1 MTSALSVR
9 GSTRRWRR
17 LRTLV
22 LLRDGE
28 RCQVPVEPDGP
39 ACLAPATLGGP
50 TAGHVDHVVER
61 RHADVHGMVTT
72 LSGARVHVDAPSN
85 LRAACRAHNLG
96 RPRDGSDVRAPS
108 PGPNGRRW
116 SW

>member
-1 MTSALSVR
+1 MTSALTSS

-28 RCQVPVEPDGP
+28 RCQVPTGPDGP

-61 RHADVHGMVTT
+61 WRADPHGMVTT
-72 LSGARVHVDAPSN
+72 VSGQRVHVDAPSN
-85 LRAACRAHNLG
+85 LRAACAACNLSRARSAE
-96 RPRDGSDVRAPS
+96 RPTPPRPS
-108 PGPNGRRW
+108 GRRW